1 MDAKIFENL
10 FDGCNT
16 LPDEARAF
24 PNGSSSCSS
33 LSLMLLLLSEY
44 DVEIRRLTSQVAA
57 LFPDPF
63 VLPNTLFEGFY
74 LCLGHFDLR
83 VDLPL
88 ERLEVLDGWV
98 LERGSDAGDREANPS
113 CKIAVMISS
122 GALEGEFAPNGR
134 FSRIQ
139 HAFCPHSLNIKSLRG
154 LPHLSV
160 PLRQYTYLA
169 EEVANYY
176 LSSLI

>member
-1 MDAKIFENL
+1 MDAKIFENV

-57 LFPDPF
+57 LFPAPF

-74 LCLGHFDLR
+74 LCPGHFDLR

-88 ERLEVLDGWV
+88 ECLEVLDGWV
-98 LERGSDAGDREANPS
+98 LERGSDAGDREGS
-113 CKIAVMISS
+113 KR
-122 GALEGEFAPNGR
+122 L
-134 FSRIQ
+134 
-139 HAFCPHSLNIKSLRG
+139 
-154 LPHLSV
+154 
-160 PLRQYTYLA
+160 
-169 EEVANYY
+169 
-176 LSSLI
+176 